1 MVLRVAWRLLWLGVL
16 GGAVIGFVAT
26 GLLFFLVGLLRGPVL
41 QIPAWMALTCWAVVG
56 VVWFLV
62 AVLISSSRKISRD

>member
-26 GLLFFLVGLLRGPVL
+26 GLLFLPVL
-41 QIPAWMALTCWAVVG
+41 QIPTWMALTCWAVVG
-56 VVWFLV
+56 VLWFLF
-62 AVLISSSRKISRD
+62 AVLIGPRT